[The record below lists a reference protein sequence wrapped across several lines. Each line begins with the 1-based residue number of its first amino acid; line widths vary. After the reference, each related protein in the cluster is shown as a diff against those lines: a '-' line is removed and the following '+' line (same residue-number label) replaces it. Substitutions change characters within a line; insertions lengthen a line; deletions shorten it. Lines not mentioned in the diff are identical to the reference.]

1 MFRRIQLIN
10 ELKNGDTVIH
20 GLCGMSTDETAEAW
34 IEDLAGCKHPLPR
47 NVRFYFT
54 ERGWRDVGRRV
65 IIAAQKSGQK
75 YRIIS
80 VKENSVNVVWSDDI
94 EAAVQPKKRKTRC

>member
-10 ELKNGDTVIH
+10 NDTIH
-20 GLCGMSTDETAEAW
+20 GLCGVSTEETVDAW
-34 IEDLAGCKHPLPR
+34 IDDLNGCKHPLPR
-47 NVRFYFT
+47 NARFYFT
-54 ERGWRDVGRRV
+54 ERGWRDVGRKV

-80 VKENSVNVVWSDDI
+80 VKENSVNVLWSDDN
-94 EAAVQPKKRKTRC
+94 EVAVQPKKRKTRC

>member
-10 ELKNGDTVIH
+10 NDTIQ
-20 GLCGMSTDETAEAW
+20 GLCGISTEETADAW
-34 IEDLAGCKHPLPR
+34 IEDLRGCKHPLPR

-54 ERGWRDVGRRV
+54 ERGWRDVGRKV

-80 VKENSVNVVWSDDI
+80 VKENSVNVLWSDDI
-94 EAAVQPKKRKTRC
+94 EVAAQPKKKKTRC